1 MTMKKLVLLTILA
14 TVLFGGFFQ
23 DETRPS
29 EQEVIESE
37 RLCTLFQKKA
47 EAYKKTM
54 RHDLLAKVTLA
65 SYEERANLFCNK
77 AKELRAARGEK
88 GVTSES
94 NTTDAAS
101 ESNNTNNTPK
111 VAQKPL

>member
-1 MTMKKLVLLTILA
+1 MKKIVLLTMLSA
-14 TVLFGGFFQ
+14 VLFGGFFR

-47 EAYKKTM
+47 DEYKKTM

-65 SYEERANLFCNK
+65 SYEERANLFCKK
-77 AKELRAARGEK
+77 ARELRAAREGETTTPENNT
-88 GVTSES
+88 TSES
-94 NTTDAAS
+94 NTT
-101 ESNNTNNTPK
+101 K
-111 VAQKPL
+111 